1 MRMRRHGRL
10 WVPEAPQ
17 LMLNRHKPIR
27 GVRQGISVSGRWK
40 ELALIHARTGDVVR
54 RVGPF
59 PNLILNR
66 GLDLLGTAGSLGLTV
81 SVNSNSV
88 FYQCVVGTGN
98 TPPEVTDTELE
109 SEIGRT
115 SNSGGFAGE
124 TLLVEDN
131 TRWRATKTWVFGTA
145 EANGNIAEI
154 GCGNSSGL
162 LTRQLVRDQLGNPTT
177 LTKTPEYQLRCIYEF
192 SIWLPRGD
200 DVYEMDIDGAP
211 VEVTSRLGSFST
223 WDSAADLSS
232 GPSTQATNGNRLST
246 DPIGPEGSNLTA
258 NSVIAS
264 SAANYSYVPGSYQRE
279 SYAIWTA
286 SIANAGPYI
295 SFSLGS
301 ASNGRTF
308 KVDIGGDGGIQK
320 TSDERFVL
328 EWTRLWGRHEA

>member
-27 GVRQGISVSGRWK
+27 DVRQHISVSGRWK

-66 GLDLLGTAGSLGLTV
+66 GLDLLGTSGTNGLSV
-81 SVNSNSV
+81 SVTASV
-88 FYQCVVGTGN
+88 FGQCVVGTGN

-115 SNSGGFAGE
+115 SSTGGFAGE
-124 TLLVEDN
+124 ALLVEND

-154 GCGNSSGL
+154 GCGNTSGL

-177 LTKTPEYQLRCIYEF
+177 LPKTSEYQLRCIYEF
-192 SIWLPRGD
+192 SVWLPRGD
-200 DVYEMDIDGAP
+200 DVYEMDIDGVP
-211 VEVTSRLGSFST
+211 VEVTSRLGAFST
-223 WDSAADLSS
+223 WDSANDLST

-246 DPIGPEGSNLTA
+246 DPIGPEGTNLTT

-264 SAANYSYVPGSYQRE
+264 SAANEPYVPGSYQRE
-279 SYAIWTA
+279 SFAIWNA
-286 SIANAGPYI
+286 SIANGGPYI

-301 ASNGRTF
+301 SGNGRTF
-308 KVDIGGDGGIQK
+308 KVDIGGNGGIQK

-328 EWTRLWGRHEA
+328 EWTRSWGRREA